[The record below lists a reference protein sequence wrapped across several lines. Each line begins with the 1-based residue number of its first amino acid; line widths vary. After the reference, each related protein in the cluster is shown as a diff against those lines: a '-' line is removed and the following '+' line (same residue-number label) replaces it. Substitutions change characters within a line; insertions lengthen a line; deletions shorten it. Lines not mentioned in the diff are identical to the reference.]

1 LNPKYRKCFGFT
13 YFPLFTKQSPAQLAD
28 ILNFSSTTGSFLDDA
43 SGLYAH
49 PFYWISPIL
58 LARLEL
64 LNPFVVS

>member
-1 LNPKYRKCFGFT
+1 LVLPISLYLPNNH
-13 YFPLFTKQSPAQLAD
+13 LAQLAD
-28 ILNFSSTTGSFLDDA
+28 ILNFSSTTDSFLDDA
-43 SGLYAH
+43 AGLYAH